1 MHEIHYLRV
10 RVVFRRTRF
19 PILEFK
25 SLVTCRDS
33 LLEQYTL
40 KVISANAEL
49 FEMRQ
54 EVIVLLRGYLRV
66 LQYRALQ
73 EVIGIDLE
81 RPVLVDNFRLFFLFI
96 NRVVKFVLLDLLV
109 VPGGRTCATT
119 SRNIVIV

>member
-25 SLVTCRDS
+25 SLVTCGDS

-119 SRNIVIV
+119 S